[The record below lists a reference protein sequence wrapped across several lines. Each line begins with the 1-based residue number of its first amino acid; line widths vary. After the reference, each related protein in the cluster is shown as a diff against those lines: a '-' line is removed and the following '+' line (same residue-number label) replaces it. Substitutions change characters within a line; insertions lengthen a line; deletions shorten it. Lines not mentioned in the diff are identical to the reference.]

1 MSDYGGRKG
10 IELGGLGRFK
20 VRLTLGII
28 FIISLFSLGAVE
40 DDLAQIIY
48 GFMLVGAIVL
58 WIIIEILIVTVK
70 LLKKR

>member
-1 MSDYGGRKG
+1 MSDYDGRKG

-28 FIISLFSLGAVE
+28 FIISLFSLGTVE